1 MKTKI
6 FSICLVMAMIF
17 AFVGCTD
24 VNQAV
29 IDEAKAIVDS
39 KVGYINISGIACEVS
54 KQYAGFDAYFME
66 EWVPG
71 NAWGTS
77 GSNKAKV
84 DADGKAKYVFPS
96 KLKVEA
102 DALKVQL
109 RIEVDSSN
117 LWDAPFNQVNGV
129 KDITVSNPK
138 DGKTYTLLWKDD
150 AMTFVE
156 D

>member
-1 MKTKI
+1 MAKKL
-6 FSICLVMAMIF
+6 FGICLVMAMIF

-29 IDEAKAIVDS
+29 IDEAKEIAAS

-54 KQYAGFDAYFME
+54 KQYKDFDAYFME
-66 EWVPG
+66 AWVPG
-71 NAWGTS
+71 NEWGTS
-77 GSNKAKV
+77 GTNKAKV

-96 KLKVEA
+96 VLKVT
-102 DALKVQL
+102 DATLKLQL
-109 RIEVDSSN
+109 RIEVDPSN

-129 KDITVSNPK
+129 KDITIDNPM
-138 DGKTYTLLWKDD
+138 DGKTYTLVWKDD